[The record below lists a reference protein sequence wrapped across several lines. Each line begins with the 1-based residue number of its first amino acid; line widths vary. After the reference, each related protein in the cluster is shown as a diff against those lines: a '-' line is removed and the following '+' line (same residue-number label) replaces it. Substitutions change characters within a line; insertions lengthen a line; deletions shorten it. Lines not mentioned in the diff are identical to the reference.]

1 MSCSG
6 ASPSPQPRQASDIND
21 PPVVTR
27 SVMTVEVVVAD
38 HLIRGI
44 AWDGRVRVVAGDTTD
59 TVEELR
65 RIHTPS
71 APTTAAL
78 GRLATGA
85 LLLAASL
92 EKVTGREPMLTIE
105 VDGNGPAGRLVA
117 TASPA
122 GWVRAMVA
130 NPGATAAPVVNGKL
144 NVAGVVGTEGDLT
157 VTRDLGFGEPY
168 RGVIPI
174 RSGEIAQDLAFYL
187 TESEQTPAAVVLGV
201 YVERDG
207 QAGAAGG
214 FLVQLLPGVSDDE
227 ADQLT
232 RRIRSFGAV
241 TSHLIV
247 GERPVDWVTMV
258 FPEGIEILERT
269 PARFLCGCSP
279 DRVETALK
287 LLGRVEVSSLLDR
300 HGDLPAVLTC
310 EFCRTRYTVSPERLV
325 ELLQEIEAETGGS
338 SASAE
343 TS

>member
-1 MSCSG
+1 
-6 ASPSPQPRQASDIND
+6 
-21 PPVVTR
+21 
-27 SVMTVEVVVAD
+27 VAD
-38 HLIRGI
+38 HLIRAI
-44 AWDGRVRVVAGDTTD
+44 AWGGRVRVVAGDTTD

-65 RIHTPS
+65 RIHAPS

-105 VDGNGPAGRLVA
+105 VEGDGPAGRLVA

-130 NPGATAAPVVNGKL
+130 NPGATAEPVLNGKL
-144 NVAGVVGTEGDLT
+144 NVAGVVGTQGDLT

-168 RGVIPI
+168 SGVIPI
-174 RSGEIAQDLAFYL
+174 RSGEIAQDLASYL
-187 TESEQTPAAVVLGV
+187 TESEQTPAAVMLGV
-201 YVERDG
+201 YVDREG
-207 QAGAAGG
+207 KAGASGG

-227 ADQLT
+227 ADELT

-247 GERPVDWVTMV
+247 GERPVDWITIV
-258 FPEGIEILERT
+258 FPEGTDVLERT

-279 DRVETALK
+279 DRVDTALK
-287 LLGRVEVSSLLDR
+287 LLGAVEVGSLLDQ
-300 HGDLPAVLTC
+300 HGDSPAVLTC
-310 EFCRTRYTVSPERLV
+310 EFCHATYEVTPDRLL
-325 ELLQEIEAETGGS
+325 ELLQEIEGETR
-338 SASAE
+338 ARQLRH
-343 TS
+343 TSHE